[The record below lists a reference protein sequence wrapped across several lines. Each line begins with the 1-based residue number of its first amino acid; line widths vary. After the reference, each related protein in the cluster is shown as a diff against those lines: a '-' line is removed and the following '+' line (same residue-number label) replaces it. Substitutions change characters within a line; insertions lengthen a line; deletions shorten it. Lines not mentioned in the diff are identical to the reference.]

1 MKGFAASAIAVGLA
15 LSALPTRAQ
24 ERVLRM
30 DDGFE
35 LTLPEGWRLDEA
47 GDDPFDATGRRRVH
61 LICET
66 HACKRTQETCTLI
79 LRSKPVEGENDA
91 ARLANLYESPLTRY
105 ARLKSVLKS
114 TSKDAEIRQN
124 LAIRRI
130 GEHDWYVV
138 ETDARHNYKSG
149 YFAET
154 VIGGTYLGA
163 ICKTCETGEIRH
175 QGGQEMLMSLR
186 ADKARSAALR

>member
-1 MKGFAASAIAVGLA
+1 MKVLATSVIAAGLT
-15 LSALPTRAQ
+15 LSALPAGAQ

-30 DDGFE
+30 DDGLQ

-61 LICET
+61 LVCET
-66 HACKRTQETCTLI
+66 PACKRTQETCTFV
-79 LRSKPVEGENDA
+79 LRAKPVAGANDA
-91 ARLANLYESPLTRY
+91 VRLANLYESPLTRY

-114 TSKDAEIRQN
+114 TSKDAEIRQD
-124 LAIRRI
+124 LAIRRV
-130 GEHDWYVV
+130 GDRDWYVV

-154 VIGGTYLGA
+154 VIDGTYLGA

-175 QGGQEMLMSLR
+175 QGGREMLMSLR
-186 ADKARSAALR
+186 SDKARSAALR